1 MKNNRRSFLT
11 KAAALGLASTIPF
24 QIKSRPK
31 AKELPSLKGRKVLFT
46 YGGWDGHEPL
56 KYRDY
61 MGDWLKNEGAEVTLS
76 DSLDSYLDKE
86 LMTSVDLIIQLYTMS
101 QITNE
106 QEKGLVE
113 AVKAGVGI
121 AGWHGGLCDAFRNN
135 VEYQFMTGG
144 QWVAHPGGVID
155 YSVKILDTGDEVTA
169 GLSDFRMTSEQYYMH
184 VDPNTKVLATTK
196 FTGETND
203 WINGCVIPV
212 AWKKIY
218 GKGRVFYTSLGHN
231 LDHITQE
238 PDALEML
245 QRGIKWAGASKF
257 EKTEN
262 LVNPIYSS

>member
-1 MKNNRRSFLT
+1 MTISFNVIPKMKNNRRSFLT

-113 AVKAGVGI
+113 AVKAAVRMLLPAERVFVVPRRRLTPRQVGVDFEL
-121 AGWHGGLCDAFRNN
+121 ALMQAAANS
-135 VEYQFMTGG
+135 E
-144 QWVAHPGGVID
+144 AH
-155 YSVKILDTGDEVTA
+155 
-169 GLSDFRMTSEQYYMH
+169 
-184 VDPNTKVLATTK
+184 VLALHPRPIAT
-196 FTGETND
+196 
-203 WINGCVIPV
+203 
-212 AWKKIY
+212 
-218 GKGRVFYTSLGHN
+218 
-231 LDHITQE
+231 
-238 PDALEML
+238 L
-245 QRGIKWAGASKF
+245 QMRA
-257 EKTEN
+257 ERQ
-262 LVNPIYSS
+262 

>member
-1 MKNNRRSFLT
+1 MTISFNVIPKMKNNRRSFLT

-76 DSLDSYLDKE
+76 DSLDSYLDKD

-135 VEYQFMTGG
+135 VEYQFMTRG

-155 YSVKILDTGDEVTA
+155 YSVKILHTGDEVTA
-169 GLSDFRMTSEQYYMH
+169 GL
-184 VDPNTKVLATTK
+184 
-196 FTGETND
+196 
-203 WINGCVIPV
+203 
-212 AWKKIY
+212 
-218 GKGRVFYTSLGHN
+218 
-231 LDHITQE
+231 
-238 PDALEML
+238 
-245 QRGIKWAGASKF
+245 
-257 EKTEN
+257 
-262 LVNPIYSS
+262 